1 MKPQLVGN
9 GYQNT
14 VVAPEFSSSPQ
25 NVRVI
30 EENKVTVTLNCTV
43 YGNPTPDVKW
53 TKDEIE
59 LSKNDRINVSEIVGN
74 TSSLTITNTVRED
87 EGQYRCVAS
96 NSVNTTISSPGKL
109 TVNWPFRTSK
119 KVVRLEKFSL
129 ITNTLADVA
138 ISGSELKFVE
148 ISKQIQL
155 TCQYT
160 ASPPVS
166 EVQWVKDGNVIARN
180 KSGIGIGSVNITQFT
195 ENQSQLRIS
204 SSKKQD
210 EGNYTCFVKNAVGT
224 SSDVTSVLIQ
234 VIPDPPQN
242 ITVDS
247 KGSRVVSISWTP
259 GSSGNSDIKNY
270 TVEISEDNQ
279 NFSDVVCQGSLSNGA
294 CVVSSPSTTASLTGL
309 FPWTTYNIRVF
320 ATNKIGRSNS
330 SSILNVTTYEEVPS
344 EAPSF
349 DVTVLNSTA
358 VNVSWQMLSKD
369 KARGAILGYYVLYR
383 VKENTP
389 PWINKTVGG
398 AGITSLLLGPL
409 NEHTMYEFAM
419 QAVNSK
425 GVSNISALVEKT
437 TDQHKPS
444 GPPDQVTLSEVTST
458 SIKVTW
464 TSVDRDDRNGIIKG
478 YKVLYRALP
487 NGDNVTTF
495 DNVTIEEQGTE
506 RTLAI
511 EGLNEFTNYSIRVL
525 AFTVVGDGPL
535 SGAKFA
541 KTREDRH
548 DILTAGDM
556 RKALSERPVKG
567 TSACVCEVD
576 ESKRTLEV
584 NKIDCFSKLHNIQ
597 FGEKSIRA
605 WRSYGIGRG
614 KEISYDQLVSNDQGD
629 TALVVSKEFFPFHN
643 ARVYEYTVP
652 GTEGSNEDDDLDD
665 SKMDMFECSEPGCV
679 KSFQTFSEL
688 ELHLNVGDHCV
699 KDERLS
705 ETVYDKLRRDW
716 AERFTTSVS
725 ITDEPQ
731 CETSTHQVVRDSMPP
746 VNTVKPNLSPQVVI
760 VTVVSSKSIFVS
772 WSPVPLQDRNGIIKG
787 YRVIYQALPNG
798 NNETETVNITT
809 NDQDKEQTLTL
820 EELNEFTDYS
830 IRVLAFTA
838 EGDGPLSVAK
848 VNHTLEDKPSL
859 SPQAVVVTVES
870 SRSIIVSWS
879 PVLIQD
885 RNGIIKGYKVIYQ
898 ALPNGN
904 NETKTVNITIN
915 DQDKGQTLTLEK
927 LNEFTIYRIRVLAFT
942 AVGDGPLSVSKVNQT
957 LEDEPSLP
965 PQAVVVMVESS
976 RSIIVS
982 WSPVPI
988 QNRNGIIKGYQVIYQ
1003 ALPNGNNETKT
1014 VNITINDQDREQTLT
1029 LEKLNEFTNYRI
1041 RVLAFTAVGDGPLSV
1056 AKFKQTLE
1064 DEPSLPPQAVVV
1076 TVESSRSI
1084 IVSWSPVPI
1093 QDRNGIIKGY
1103 KVVYQA
1109 LPNGN
1114 NETVNITINDQD
1126 KEQTL
1131 TLEELNEFTNYSIRV
1146 LAFTAIGDGSLSVA
1160 KVNQTLEDQ
1169 PSLPPQAVV
1178 VTVES
1183 SRSIIVS
1190 WSPVLLQDRNGI
1202 IKGYKVLYQALPNG
1216 NNETETVNITSN
1228 DQDKG
1233 QTLTIRELNE
1243 FTNYSIRVLAFTA
1256 VGDGRLSA
1264 AKVNRTLED
1273 KPTAAPSNVTG
1284 RNTSST
1290 SILVEWDD
1298 VPAFEQNEPSGAPQ
1312 NLSVANTTSTSIFV
1326 MWKEVRSA
1334 EQNGIIVRYNVSYRA
1349 VLENGSG
1356 GAIVYKLIDAPKLYV
1371 NLTGLTKD
1379 MHYSISVLA
1388 STIKE
1393 PEKPPQSVTV
1403 TTKVSSSIE
1412 VKWEAVPKDFRRG
1425 IITEYIILYNYASEG
1440 EPSEKNVSGD
1450 ARQAV
1455 VGGLKQ
1461 STKYSIQILAATVKG
1476 RGPPSDPKF
1485 ATTKDKDEETSE
1497 FPFHFIWGSVGA
1509 FAVLVCVVLIAIAIK
1524 RIRRKRKDSLVM
1536 ERNNEN
1542 NISMLEITPGIMNQ
1556 LRDHGQQIPIEA
1568 PAEVPNSGAE
1578 EVVVVDNETYLN
1590 QMDIDRNWEI
1600 PRERL
1605 EILETKLGGGEF
1617 GVVKKGNYLR
1627 VDGNKLPVAVK
1638 MLKG

>member
-1 MKPQLVGN
+1 MDEFLVRIFTSRERFCHWFFVILLSVSYSSVQG
-9 GYQNT
+9 
-14 VVAPEFSSSPQ
+14 VAPEFSSSPQ

-109 TVNWPFRTSK
+109 TVNFR
-119 KVVRLEKFSL
+119 
-129 ITNTLADVA
+129 ADVA

-541 KTREDRH
+541 KTRED
-548 DILTAGDM
+548 
-556 RKALSERPVKG
+556 
-567 TSACVCEVD
+567 
-576 ESKRTLEV
+576 
-584 NKIDCFSKLHNIQ
+584 
-597 FGEKSIRA
+597 
-605 WRSYGIGRG
+605 
-614 KEISYDQLVSNDQGD
+614 
-629 TALVVSKEFFPFHN
+629 
-643 ARVYEYTVP
+643 
-652 GTEGSNEDDDLDD
+652 
-665 SKMDMFECSEPGCV
+665 
-679 KSFQTFSEL
+679 
-688 ELHLNVGDHCV
+688 
-699 KDERLS
+699 
-705 ETVYDKLRRDW
+705 
-716 AERFTTSVS
+716 
-725 ITDEPQ
+725 
-731 CETSTHQVVRDSMPP
+731 
-746 VNTVKPNLSPQVVI
+746 KPNLSPQVVI

-848 VNHTLEDKPSL
+848 VNHTLEDK
-859 SPQAVVVTVES
+859 
-870 SRSIIVSWS
+870 
-879 PVLIQD
+879 
-885 RNGIIKGYKVIYQ
+885 
-898 ALPNGN
+898 
-904 NETKTVNITIN
+904 
-915 DQDKGQTLTLEK
+915 
-927 LNEFTIYRIRVLAFT
+927 
-942 AVGDGPLSVSKVNQT
+942 
-957 LEDEPSLP
+957 
-965 PQAVVVMVESS
+965 
-976 RSIIVS
+976 
-982 WSPVPI
+982 
-988 QNRNGIIKGYQVIYQ
+988 
-1003 ALPNGNNETKT
+1003 
-1014 VNITINDQDREQTLT
+1014 
-1029 LEKLNEFTNYRI
+1029 
-1041 RVLAFTAVGDGPLSV
+1041 
-1056 AKFKQTLE
+1056 
-1064 DEPSLPPQAVVV
+1064 PSLPPQAVVV

-1298 VPAFEQNEPSGAPQ
+1298 VPAFEQN
-1312 NLSVANTTSTSIFV
+1312 
-1326 MWKEVRSA
+1326 
-1334 EQNGIIVRYNVSYRA
+1334 
-1349 VLENGSG
+1349 
-1356 GAIVYKLIDAPKLYV
+1356 
-1371 NLTGLTKD
+1371 
-1379 MHYSISVLA
+1379 
-1388 STIKE
+1388 
-1393 PEKPPQSVTV
+1393 
-1403 TTKVSSSIE
+1403 
-1412 VKWEAVPKDFRRG
+1412 G
-1425 IITEYIILYNYASEG
+1425 IITNYTIFYRSQSEG
-1440 EPSEKNVSGD
+1440 
-1450 ARQAV
+1450 
-1455 VGGLKQ
+1455 
-1461 STKYSIQILAATVKG
+1461 
-1476 RGPPSDPKF
+1476 
-1485 ATTKDKDEETSE
+1485 DK
-1497 FPFHFIWGSVGA
+1497 
-1509 FAVLVCVVLIAIAIK
+1509 
-1524 RIRRKRKDSLVM
+1524 
-1536 ERNNEN
+1536 
-1542 NISMLEITPGIMNQ
+1542 
-1556 LRDHGQQIPIEA
+1556 
-1568 PAEVPNSGAE
+1568 
-1578 EVVVVDNETYLN
+1578 
-1590 QMDIDRNWEI
+1590 
-1600 PRERL
+1600 
-1605 EILETKLGGGEF
+1605 
-1617 GVVKKGNYLR
+1617 
-1627 VDGNKLPVAVK
+1627 
-1638 MLKG
+1638 

>member
-1 MKPQLVGN
+1 MDEFLVRIFTSRERFCHWFFVILLSVSYSSVQG
-9 GYQNT
+9 
-14 VVAPEFSSSPQ
+14 VAPEFSSSPQ

-109 TVNWPFRTSK
+109 TVNFR
-119 KVVRLEKFSL
+119 
-129 ITNTLADVA
+129 ADVA

-541 KTREDRH
+541 KTRED
-548 DILTAGDM
+548 
-556 RKALSERPVKG
+556 
-567 TSACVCEVD
+567 
-576 ESKRTLEV
+576 
-584 NKIDCFSKLHNIQ
+584 
-597 FGEKSIRA
+597 
-605 WRSYGIGRG
+605 
-614 KEISYDQLVSNDQGD
+614 
-629 TALVVSKEFFPFHN
+629 
-643 ARVYEYTVP
+643 
-652 GTEGSNEDDDLDD
+652 
-665 SKMDMFECSEPGCV
+665 
-679 KSFQTFSEL
+679 
-688 ELHLNVGDHCV
+688 
-699 KDERLS
+699 
-705 ETVYDKLRRDW
+705 
-716 AERFTTSVS
+716 
-725 ITDEPQ
+725 
-731 CETSTHQVVRDSMPP
+731 
-746 VNTVKPNLSPQVVI
+746 KPNLSPQVVI

-1298 VPAFEQNEPSGAPQ
+1298 VPAFEQN
-1312 NLSVANTTSTSIFV
+1312 
-1326 MWKEVRSA
+1326 
-1334 EQNGIIVRYNVSYRA
+1334 
-1349 VLENGSG
+1349 
-1356 GAIVYKLIDAPKLYV
+1356 
-1371 NLTGLTKD
+1371 
-1379 MHYSISVLA
+1379 
-1388 STIKE
+1388 
-1393 PEKPPQSVTV
+1393 
-1403 TTKVSSSIE
+1403 
-1412 VKWEAVPKDFRRG
+1412 G
-1425 IITEYIILYNYASEG
+1425 IITNYTIFYRSQSEG
-1440 EPSEKNVSGD
+1440 
-1450 ARQAV
+1450 
-1455 VGGLKQ
+1455 
-1461 STKYSIQILAATVKG
+1461 
-1476 RGPPSDPKF
+1476 
-1485 ATTKDKDEETSE
+1485 DK
-1497 FPFHFIWGSVGA
+1497 
-1509 FAVLVCVVLIAIAIK
+1509 
-1524 RIRRKRKDSLVM
+1524 
-1536 ERNNEN
+1536 
-1542 NISMLEITPGIMNQ
+1542 
-1556 LRDHGQQIPIEA
+1556 
-1568 PAEVPNSGAE
+1568 
-1578 EVVVVDNETYLN
+1578 
-1590 QMDIDRNWEI
+1590 
-1600 PRERL
+1600 
-1605 EILETKLGGGEF
+1605 
-1617 GVVKKGNYLR
+1617 
-1627 VDGNKLPVAVK
+1627 
-1638 MLKG
+1638 